1 MTDNRKLAE
10 DVLKT
15 ALDVVMNQRQGAHGG
30 AENSFAVI
38 GAYWTV
44 YLKSV
49 GILPD
54 GVSLISAYD
63 VAQMMT
69 LLKIA
74 RAAMGDGTHADHY
87 IDAAGYNALAAMLA
101 GAKVPVRDEG

>member
-1 MTDNRKLAE
+1 MADKREIAE
-10 DVLKT
+10 KVLQT
-15 ALDVVMNQRQGAHGG
+15 ALDVVMNQRQNAHGG

-38 GAYWTV
+38 GQYWGT
-44 YLKSV
+44 YLKSK
-49 GILPD
+49 GIIPAAAPD
-54 GVSLISAYD
+54 PSAYD

-74 RAAMGDGTHADHY
+74 RASMGNGEHADHY

-101 GAKVPVRDEG
+101 DAKV